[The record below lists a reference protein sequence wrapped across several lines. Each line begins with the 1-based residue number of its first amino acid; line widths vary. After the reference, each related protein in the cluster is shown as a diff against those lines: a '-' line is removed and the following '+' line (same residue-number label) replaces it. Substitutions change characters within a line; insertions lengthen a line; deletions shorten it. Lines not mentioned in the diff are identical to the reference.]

1 MHSVEN
7 PRHYSILTQQT
18 FCKLATAS
26 AFLEEDLATKV
37 FGRFLGERKPPWKLR
52 AYSKRAF
59 ISFISIMLSAWGAL
73 GAIYF
78 ITHDIIFFLFSP
90 MACSILVPLGR
101 LP

>member
-37 FGRFLGERKPPWKLR
+37 FGRFLGERKPPLE
-52 AYSKRAF
+52 
-59 ISFISIMLSAWGAL
+59 IESIFQEGV
-73 GAIYF
+73 Y
-78 ITHDIIFFLFSP
+78 IF
-90 MACSILVPLGR
+90 
-101 LP
+101 

>member
-1 MHSVEN
+1 MYSVEN
-7 PRHYSILTQQT
+7 PSHYSILTQQT

-59 ISFISIMLSAWGAL
+59 ISFSNIMLSAWFARR
-73 GAIYF
+73 Y
-78 ITHDIIFFLFSP
+78 
-90 MACSILVPLGR
+90 
-101 LP
+101 LPYYL